1 MLTSTQ
7 KSKALTQQYRLV
19 GRHSAVKIC
28 HWTKEC
34 IRKGRVCYKQE
45 FYGIHT
51 GNCLEMT
58 PMITCNHRCLHCWR
72 DTTLFAPRWEGE
84 ADDPKEIIKGC
95 IYGRERLMIGFGGR
109 ENVKEKKLEFQKYL
123 VTDHAAISLT
133 GEPCLYPRLPELI
146 DSFFDDFNFR
156 TVFLVTNGT
165 VPEMLKRIGTG
176 SKHYP
181 TNTYLSLQA
190 YDFPSH
196 KKLNNPVIPETWDL
210 MQESMKYLFTIKNKT
225 KTIMRM
231 TAIKGMNM
239 DKAKEFLPY
248 IKLMQPHFIEVKG
261 YSFLGMSCRRMTKEN
276 IPYWEEVQQFAEEL
290 AKVSGYKIGMKHEV
304 SDIVQLC
311 ER

>member
-123 VTDHAAISLT
+123 VPDHAAISLT

>member
-1 MLTSTQ
+1 MLTSNQ
-7 KSKALTQQYRLV
+7 KKKALTQQYRLV

-34 IRKGRVCYKQE
+34 LRNGRVCYKQE

-58 PMITCNHRCLHCWR
+58 PVITCNHRCLHCWR
-72 DTTLFAPRWEGE
+72 DTTLFAPKWEGV

-95 IYGRERLMIGFGGR
+95 IEARKKLMIGFGGR
-109 ENVKEKKLEFQKYL
+109 ENVKSENLKFQQYL
-123 VTDHAAISLT
+123 LPDHAAISLT

-146 DSFFDDFNFR
+146 DSFFEDFNFR

-165 VPEMLKRIGTG
+165 VPEMLKRIGKE
-176 SKHYP
+176 SNHYP
-181 TNTYLSLQA
+181 TNIYLSLQA

-196 KKLNNPVIPETWDL
+196 KKLNHPVIPATWDL
-210 MQESMKYLFTIKNKT
+210 MQESMQYLATIKDKT
-225 KTIMRM
+225 RTIMRI

-239 DKAKEFLPY
+239 AQAKEFLPY

-261 YSFLGMSCRRMTKEN
+261 YGFLGMSRRRLTEEN
-276 IPYWEEVQQFAEEL
+276 VPSWEEVQQFAEEI
-290 AKVSGYKIGMKHEV
+290 AKVSGYKVGMKHEA
-304 SDIVQLC
+304 SDIVQLK
-311 ER
+311 EK